1 MLSSNHECK
10 QKDDTFGAKH
20 MTNHFVDPITMS
32 VVFNRLGTVNK
43 EMGITM
49 MRTSRSPIFAE
60 VHDFSCAICD
70 WVPRIVAQVD
80 GVPSHTASSMLAARA
95 VVEKF
100 RRKMKPGDVFLI
112 NDPYEG
118 GTHLADVTVVKPIYY
133 KEELL
138 FMAINRAHHLDI
150 GGMVAGS
157 YSPEAKEIFHEGIR
171 IPAIQIYE
179 GGQPIQ
185 FIIDLLKI
193 NTRMPDLFESDI
205 RAQVASC
212 NVAERR
218 LLEMAEEFGVERLKE
233 ILEAIHN
240 YADQMMRAEIKK
252 IPDGVYEGEAVLD
265 GDGFEAK
272 NIKIKTK
279 IEVKGDE
286 VWVDFA
292 GTDPQVTGFINSPF
306 ANSATSVY
314 VALLTCVSQE
324 VPHNEGAYQPIH
336 ITTEKGTIVDP
347 LPPAPVASCTLDTA
361 CAILEAMYMAL
372 SKALPTKAPA
382 AWNRWCGPAISG
394 VDPRKGEF
402 YVGYAFC
409 GMGGGG
415 AMPFMDGQS
424 YIGDG
429 IDLGGLTAPN
439 IETNEIDMPHISLCH
454 EFDMDS
460 GGAGKYRGGLGVKYS
475 IRFYDDEPFLAIF
488 GDGAVNPPFGLF
500 GGKPG
505 SVNRLIINEGTSKE
519 DLLPSKGMRQLKKG
533 DVYTV
538 YSSGGGG
545 WGNPLERGAEF
556 VLNDVV
562 NGYISIQRA
571 LDDYGVVIVNN
582 TVDVSATEALR
593 KQRRS

>member
-1 MLSSNHECK
+1 
-10 QKDDTFGAKH
+10 
-20 MTNHFVDPITMS
+20 MTNHSVDPITMS

-95 VVEKF
+95 VVDKF
-100 RRKMKPGDVFLI
+100 RADMKPGDVFLI

-133 KEELL
+133 KGELL
-138 FMAINRAHHLDI
+138 FMAINRAHHLDV

-179 GGQPIQ
+179 GGKPIQ

-240 YADQMMRAEIKK
+240 YADQMMRAEISK

-265 GDGFEAK
+265 GDGFEAT

-314 VALLTCVSQE
+314 VAFLTCVSQE
-324 VPHNEGAYQPIH
+324 VPHNEGAYTPIH

-372 SKALPTKAPA
+372 SKALPHKAPA

-415 AMPFMDGQS
+415 AMPYMDGPS

-460 GGAGKYRGGLGVKYS
+460 GGAGKHRGGLGVKYS
-475 IRFYDDEPFLAIF
+475 IKFYDDEPFLAIF

-500 GGKPG
+500 GGMPG
-505 SVNRLIINEGTSKE
+505 SVNRLFINEGTTGE
-519 DLLPSKGMRQLKKG
+519 DLLPAKGMRQLKKG

-545 WGNPLERGAEF
+545 WGNPLDRSAEL
-556 VLNDVV
+556 VLNDVL
-562 NGYISIQRA
+562 NGYISLQIARN
-571 LDDYGVVIVNN
+571 DYGVVIVDNK
-582 TVDVSATEALR
+582 VDISGTEALR
-593 KQRRS
+593 NQKRTGK

>member
-1 MLSSNHECK
+1 MANQS
-10 QKDDTFGAKH
+10 
-20 MTNHFVDPITMS
+20 VDPITMS
-32 VVFNRLGTVNK
+32 VVFNRLGTINK

-49 MRTSRSPIFAE
+49 TRTSRSPIFAE

-95 VVEKF
+95 VVDKF
-100 RRKMKPGDVFLI
+100 RNEMKPGDVYLI

-118 GTHLADVTVVKPIYY
+118 GTHLADVTAVKPIYY
-133 KEELL
+133 KGELL

-157 YSPEAKEIFHEGIR
+157 YSPEAKEIFHEGLR
-171 IPAIQIYE
+171 IPAIRIYE
-179 GGQPIQ
+179 DGRPIQ
-185 FIIDLLKI
+185 FVIDLLKI

-218 LLEMAEEFGVERLKE
+218 LIEMAEEFGAERLKE
-233 ILEAIHN
+233 ILNAIN
-240 YADQMMRAEIKK
+240 DYADQMMRAEISKL
-252 IPDGVYEGEAVLD
+252 PDGTYEGEAILD
-265 GDGFEAK
+265 GDGFDAV

-279 IEVKGDE
+279 IEIKGDE
-286 VWVDFA
+286 LWVDFN

-314 VALLTCVSQE
+314 VAVLTCVSQE

-336 ITTEKGTIVDP
+336 ITTQKGTIVDP
-347 LPPAPVASCTLDTA
+347 LPPVPVASCTLDTA

-372 SKALPTKAPA
+372 SKAIPNKAPA

-394 VDPRKGEF
+394 MDPRKNEF

-415 AMPFMDGQS
+415 AMPFQDGQS

-439 IETNEIDMPHISLCH
+439 IETNEIDMPHITECH
-454 EFDMDS
+454 ELWKDS

-475 IRFYDDEPFLAIF
+475 IRFYDEAPFLALF
-488 GDGAVNPPFGLF
+488 GDGTVNPPFGLF
-500 GGKPG
+500 GGQPG
-505 SVNRLIINEGTSKE
+505 TVNKLIANEGTESE
-519 DLLPSKGMRQLKKG
+519 ETLPAKGMRQLKKG
-533 DVYTV
+533 DRYTV

-545 WGNPLERGAEF
+545 WGDPLDRNPEK
-556 VLNDVV
+556 VLDDLV
-562 NGYISIQRA
+562 NGYISEKSARHT
-571 LDDYGVVIVNN
+571 YGVVIEDNK
-582 TVDVSATEALR
+582 VDKVKTDQLR
-593 KQRRS
+593 NELRSK

>member
-1 MLSSNHECK
+1 
-10 QKDDTFGAKH
+10 
-20 MTNHFVDPITMS
+20 MTNHSVDPITMS

-100 RRKMKPGDVFLI
+100 REDMKPGDVYLI

-133 KEELL
+133 KGELL
-138 FMAINRAHHLDI
+138 FMAINRAHHLDV

-179 GGQPIQ
+179 DGRPIQ
-185 FIIDLLKI
+185 FVIDLLKI

-218 LLEMAEEFGVERLKE
+218 LLEMAEDFGVERLKE
-233 ILEAIHN
+233 ILEAIHS
-240 YADQMMRAEIKK
+240 YADQMMRAEISK
-252 IPDGVYEGEAVLD
+252 IPDGVYEGQAVLD
-265 GDGFEAK
+265 GDGFEAT

-279 IEVKGDE
+279 IEVKSDE

-314 VALLTCVSQE
+314 VAFLTCVSQE
-324 VPHNEGAYQPIH
+324 VPHNEGAYTPIH

-372 SKALPTKAPA
+372 SKALPHKAPA

-394 VDPRKGEF
+394 IDPRKGEF

-415 AMPFMDGQS
+415 AMPFMDGPN

-439 IETNEIDMPHISLCH
+439 IETNEIDMPHLSLCH

-475 IRFYDDEPFLAIF
+475 IQFYDDEPFLAIF
-488 GDGAVNPPFGLF
+488 GDGVVNAPFGLF

-505 SVNRLIINEGTSKE
+505 SVNNLIINEGTKE
-519 DLLPSKGMRQLKKG
+519 EDRLPAKGMRQLKKG

-545 WGNPLERGAEF
+545 WGNPLDRSAEL
-556 VLNDVV
+556 VLNDVL
-562 NGYISIQRA
+562 NGYISLERA
-571 LDDYGVVIVNN
+571 RDAYGVVIVDAK
-582 TVDVSATEALR
+582 VDITSTEALR
-593 KQRRS
+593 NQKRQSK

>member
-1 MLSSNHECK
+1 
-10 QKDDTFGAKH
+10 
-20 MTNHFVDPITMS
+20 MTNQSVDPITMS

-100 RRKMKPGDVFLI
+100 RENMKPGDVYLI

-133 KEELL
+133 KGELL
-138 FMAINRAHHLDI
+138 FMAINRAHHLDV

-171 IPAIQIYE
+171 IPAIQIYKD
-179 GGQPIQ
+179 GRPIQ
-185 FIIDLLKI
+185 FVIDLLKI

-218 LLEMAEEFGVERLKE
+218 LLEMAEDFGVERLKE
-233 ILEAIHN
+233 ILEAIHS
-240 YADQMMRAEIKK
+240 YADQMMRAEISK

-265 GDGFEAK
+265 GDGFEAT

-279 IEVKGDE
+279 IEVKEDE

-314 VALLTCVSQE
+314 VAFLTCVSQE
-324 VPHNEGAYQPIH
+324 VPHNEGAYTPIH

-372 SKALPTKAPA
+372 SKALPHKAPA

-415 AMPFMDGQS
+415 AMPFMDGPN

-439 IETNEIDMPHISLCH
+439 IETNEIDMPHLTLFH

-460 GGAGKYRGGLGVKYS
+460 GGAGKFRGGLGVKYA
-475 IRFYDDEPFLAIF
+475 IQFYDDEPFLAIF

-500 GGKPG
+500 GGEPG
-505 SVNRLIINEGTSKE
+505 SVNRLVINEGTANE
-519 DLLPSKGMRQLKKG
+519 DRLPAKGMRQLKKG

-545 WGNPLERGAEF
+545 WGNPLERKTEL
-556 VLNDVV
+556 VLNDVL
-562 NGYISIQRA
+562 NGYISVKRA
-571 LDDYGVVIVNN
+571 RDAYGVVIVESQ
-582 TVDVSATEALR
+582 VDVPGTEALR
-593 KQRRS
+593 NQKRQ

>member
-1 MLSSNHECK
+1 
-10 QKDDTFGAKH
+10 
-20 MTNHFVDPITMS
+20 MTNHSVDPITMS

-100 RRKMKPGDVFLI
+100 REDMKPGDVYLI

-133 KEELL
+133 KGELL
-138 FMAINRAHHLDI
+138 FMAINRAHHLDV

-179 GGQPIQ
+179 DGRPIQ
-185 FIIDLLKI
+185 FVIDLLKI

-218 LLEMAEEFGVERLKE
+218 LLEMAEDFGVERLKE
-233 ILEAIHN
+233 ILEAIHS
-240 YADQMMRAEIKK
+240 YADQMMRAEISK
-252 IPDGVYEGEAVLD
+252 IPDGVYEGQAVLD
-265 GDGFEAK
+265 GDGFEAT

-314 VALLTCVSQE
+314 VAFLTCVSQE
-324 VPHNEGAYQPIH
+324 VPHNEGAYTPIH

-372 SKALPTKAPA
+372 SNALPHKAPA

-415 AMPFMDGQS
+415 AMPFMDGPN

-439 IETNEIDMPHISLCH
+439 IETNEIDMPHLSLCH

-475 IRFYDDEPFLAIF
+475 IQFYDDEPFLAIF
-488 GDGAVNPPFGLF
+488 GDGAVNAPFGLF
-500 GGKPG
+500 GGQPG
-505 SVNRLIINEGTSKE
+505 SVNRLIINEGAKE
-519 DLLPSKGMRQLKKG
+519 EDRLPAKGMRQLKKG

-545 WGNPLERGAEF
+545 WGNPLDRSAEL
-556 VLNDVV
+556 VLNDVL
-562 NGYISIQRA
+562 NGYISLERA
-571 LDDYGVVIVNN
+571 RDAYGVVIVDAK
-582 TVDVSATEALR
+582 VDITSTEALR
-593 KQRRS
+593 NQKRQSK